1 MATIQ
6 LERIIDNL
14 DTVFRGDAWH
24 GPSVM
29 EMINSLPAEK
39 VAQKQSFSSQTI
51 SQHIF
56 HLIAWRKFAFEKLSD
71 NIHYGLESEEDNWG
85 TAEDLKPENFKTLVE
100 TLKASHQKLLKKLDE
115 FDDDLLEKSVPG
127 EYYTF
132 YKLLNGLIQ
141 HDTYHLGMIWVLWQ

>member
-1 MATIQ
+1 MQAKQ
-6 LERIIDNL
+6 LERIIDNI

-39 VAQKQSFSSQTI
+39 VAQKQNFSSQTI

-56 HLIAWRKFAFEKLSD
+56 HLLAYRNFTYEKLCD
-71 NIHYGLESEEDNWG
+71 NIHFSLDTDTDNWG
-85 TAEDLKPENFKTLVE
+85 TDEDIQPENFKNLVE
-100 TLKASHQKLLKKLDE
+100 NLKKSHQKLIAKLED
-115 FDDDLLEKSVPG
+115 FDDDLLDKSVPG